1 MNETFLIIDGSSL
14 IHRAFFALPSFTNKK
29 GVNTGAVY
37 GLCNMLLKLL
47 EEVKPSYMAVAFD
60 KSRHS
65 FRTEKFADYKGQRK
79 ATPPELKEQF
89 PLAIELL
96 TSMGIPTLEMDN
108 YEADDLI
115 GTLSAT
121 APKEMKVIIV
131 TGDRDEFQLIKENV
145 HVYFTKKGI
154 TQIGNY
160 DEAAFQKEYEGL
172 SPRQIIDLKGLMGD
186 TSDNIPGVPG
196 VGPKTALKLIKEYQS
211 VEAVL
216 DHAEEVK
223 GKSLKEKLIT
233 FRNQA
238 LLSKELATICLTVPM
253 DTDPASYRLTGLTE
267 KSRVLMDDL
276 QFKNMWNRFSPV
288 LGLADGVSKAQDG
301 GEMSMF
307 GEVIAEDAY
316 ETVPLASL
324 EAATAFLT
332 RVKEGSAPLSLMYE
346 TEGLLPHLTL
356 TSLSGAHDHKVYVW
370 DKALL
375 NDANMLALLCDG
387 AIKKIVPNPK
397 ELYKFMQGKGVSLQ
411 GVIGD
416 PSLAAYLYEP
426 GETHYDVKSLA
437 ETYLP
442 ASCGGTAQD
451 VEALMPV
458 LEGLMAERGL
468 TELYRD
474 IELPLTKVLA
484 NMEVNGITLDKGML
498 DEVTKSMTKQVADL
512 EQKAKEEAGEDF
524 NVNSPKQ
531 LGVIL
536 FEKLG
541 LPIIKKTKSG
551 YSTDVSVLEQLQ
563 GEHPIIETIMEYR
576 TLSKLLS
583 TYLVALHPLINPNTG
598 RIHTHFNQM
607 ATVTGRLSSTDPNL
621 QNIPTRTEVGKQ
633 MRRMFVP
640 GKGYDLLMSC
650 DYSQVELR
658 VMASIAGDERL
669 IDAFRHGQDIHSRT
683 ASEIFGVPIE
693 DVTPFMRSKAKT
705 VNFGIIYGISDFGLG
720 RQLGVPRSEAAQ
732 YIDSYFARYTGVKE
746 YMEGEKKKA
755 REMGYVETLFGRR
768 RYLPDIHAK
777 NFNRR
782 SFAERTAINTP
793 IQGTAADIIKIAM
806 LHVAK
811 ELKEAGV
818 KSRVLLQVHDELVL
832 EVVEEEKDEVSAI
845 VKNAMERAV
854 TLKVPLVAD
863 IAFGK
868 TWADAK

>member
-1 MNETFLIIDGSSL
+1 
-14 IHRAFFALPSFTNKK
+14 
-29 GVNTGAVY
+29 
-37 GLCNMLLKLL
+37 
-47 EEVKPSYMAVAFD
+47 
-60 KSRHS
+60 
-65 FRTEKFADYKGQRK
+65 
-79 ATPPELKEQF
+79 
-89 PLAIELL
+89 
-96 TSMGIPTLEMDN
+96 
-108 YEADDLI
+108 
-115 GTLSAT
+115 
-121 APKEMKVIIV
+121 
-131 TGDRDEFQLIKENV
+131 
-145 HVYFTKKGI
+145 
-154 TQIGNY
+154 
-160 DEAAFQKEYEGL
+160 
-172 SPRQIIDLKGLMGD
+172 
-186 TSDNIPGVPG
+186 
-196 VGPKTALKLIKEYQS
+196 
-211 VEAVL
+211 
-216 DHAEEVK
+216 
-223 GKSLKEKLIT
+223 
-233 FRNQA
+233 
-238 LLSKELATICLTVPM
+238 
-253 DTDPASYRLTGLTE
+253 
-267 KSRVLMDDL
+267 
-276 QFKNMWNRFSPV
+276 
-288 LGLADGVSKAQDG
+288 
-301 GEMSMF
+301 
-307 GEVIAEDAY
+307 
-316 ETVPLASL
+316 
-324 EAATAFLT
+324 
-332 RVKEGSAPLSLMYE
+332 
-346 TEGLLPHLTL
+346 
-356 TSLSGAHDHKVYVW
+356 
-370 DKALL
+370 
-375 NDANMLALLCDG
+375 
-387 AIKKIVPNPK
+387 
-397 ELYKFMQGKGVSLQ
+397 
-411 GVIGD
+411 
-416 PSLAAYLYEP
+416 
-426 GETHYDVKSLA
+426 
-437 ETYLP
+437 
-442 ASCGGTAQD
+442 
-451 VEALMPV
+451 MPV

-832 EVVEEEKDEVSAI
+832 EVVEEEKDKVSAI